1 MLLNLATVG
10 MYITSHCLEHLCRQ
24 SWLYIALCKHVFV
37 VIITTSIS
45 VDVVGLCAD
54 YGANKAQIVFT
65 YWR

>member
-10 MYITSHCLEHLCRQ
+10 MYITSHCLERLYRQ

-37 VIITTSIS
+37 VIIMSSIS
-45 VDVVGLCAD
+45 VDVVGLCVD
-54 YGANKAQIVFT
+54 YGANEAQIVFT